1 MERQPAGQR
10 RDGFL
15 RLLNAAIS
23 GKLMMAAASPYNSAS
38 DAFVDVDDVRIHCRI
53 DGEASAPVVVLSNSL
68 GTDLAMWDSQ
78 AAAIS
83 RTFRVVRYD
92 TRGHGRSTVTPGP
105 YDIERLGRD
114 VLGLLDQLEIER
126 AHFCGLSL
134 GGITGM
140 WLGIHAPERLQRLVL
155 ANTAACIGPPENWN
169 TRIAK
174 VQAGGMVSISQ
185 AVLERWFTAGFI
197 AKHPD
202 TWAMMRQMME
212 RTPAEG
218 YIACCA
224 AIRDMDQ
231 RDGIAAI
238 GAPALIIAG
247 THDVATPA
255 ADGRFLADR
264 IKGSSYVELNAAHL
278 SNIEAAPEFTAA
290 LLAFLDP

>member
-1 MERQPAGQR
+1 
-10 RDGFL
+10 
-15 RLLNAAIS
+15 
-23 GKLMMAAASPYNSAS
+23 MAVATPGNSAS
-38 DAFVDVDDVRIHCRI
+38 DAFADVDDVRIHYRI
-53 DGEASAPVVVLSNSL
+53 DGVEGAPVVVLSNSL

-78 AAAIS
+78 IAELS
-83 RTFRVVRYD
+83 RDFRVVRYD
-92 TRGHGRSTVTPGP
+92 TRGHGRSAATPGP
-105 YDIERLGRD
+105 CDIDRLGRD
-114 VLGLLDQLEIER
+114 VLGLLDRLEIQK

-140 WLGIHAPERLQRLVL
+140 WLGIHAPKRLRRLVL
-155 ANTAACIGPPENWN
+155 ANTAARIGPPENWN

-174 VQAGGMVSISQ
+174 VRAGGMAAISQ

-197 AKHPD
+197 ANQPD

-212 RTPAEG
+212 STPAEG
-218 YIACCA
+218 YMACCA

-231 RDGIAAI
+231 RDAIAGI
-238 GAPALIIAG
+238 GAPTLIISG

-264 IKGSSYVELNAAHL
+264 IEGSSYVEFNAAHL

-290 LLAFLDP
+290 LLAFLDT